1 MIASVSGRG
10 ICAIVPRPSSDV
22 RVTSPPSSR
31 IIVRTASMPT
41 PRPEMSLVTS
51 AVEKPGRK
59 SSSAA
64 PLPSSVRPA
73 SAVIRPRSTARL
85 PTLTGSMPRPSSRT
99 SMTTLPP
106 AWRGG
111 GSGGPGL
118 GSFAAGGAGGDL
130 EGAGLRLARGEAL
143 LRRLEAVVER
153 VADEVDERVAERLDD
168 RAVELGVLADELE
181 LDVLGELARQ
191 VADEA
196 REAHEDR
203 VDRDHAD
210 LHDHGLEG
218 LRGAR
223 ELLHR
228 LAEAGFTGVRGER
241 LDERAVDDELA
252 HPVHERVEALGVDAD
267 GRGGLLVRRG
277 AFGSGGRRPCRGRLG
292 DRLGR
297 GGGGRVE

>member
-1 MIASVSGRG
+1 MIASVSGRR
-10 ICAIVPRPSSDV
+10 ICAIVPWPSSEV
-22 RVTSPPSSR
+22 IVTSPPSSR

-64 PLPSSVRPA
+64 PLPSRLSAA

-99 SMTTLPP
+99 SITTFPP
-106 AWRGG
+106 AWRAGCAWG
-111 GSGGPGL
+111 ARRRAGFEAARPPGPV
-118 GSFAAGGAGGDL
+118 FARCHAV
-130 EGAGLRLARGEAL
+130 

-181 LDVLGELARQ
+181 LDVLVELARQ

-196 REAHEDR
+196 REAHEDG

-223 ELLHR
+223 ELLHG
-228 LAEAGFTGVRGER
+228 LAEARHAGVGGER
-241 LDERAVDDELA
+241 LDERAVHDELA
-252 HPVHERVEALGVDAD
+252 HGVHERVEALGVDAD
-267 GRGGLLVRRG
+267 GGGRLLV
-277 AFGSGGRRPCRGRLG
+277 
-292 DRLGR
+292 
-297 GGGGRVE
+297 GGGMISFG